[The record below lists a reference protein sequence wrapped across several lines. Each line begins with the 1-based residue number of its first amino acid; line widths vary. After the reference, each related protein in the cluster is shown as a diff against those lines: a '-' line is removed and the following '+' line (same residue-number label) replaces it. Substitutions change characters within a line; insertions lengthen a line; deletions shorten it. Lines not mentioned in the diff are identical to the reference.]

1 MATKKKSTIEH
12 RRKVRALES
21 KRDAL
26 LAQAAK
32 TKTGLAT
39 IRAELKSVRAQGA
52 K

>member
-12 RRKVRALES
+12 RRKVRQLEA

-26 LAQAAK
+26 LAAATK